1 MKVAVWLYQFI
12 AQKILA
18 SLLEDK
24 VEQTREEKIAIA
36 RTIMAQATKSII
48 KS

>member
-1 MKVAVWLYQFI
+1 MNNIRKPNYQG
-12 AQKILA
+12 

-36 RTIMAQATKSII
+36 RSIMQQQQSVN
-48 KS
+48 